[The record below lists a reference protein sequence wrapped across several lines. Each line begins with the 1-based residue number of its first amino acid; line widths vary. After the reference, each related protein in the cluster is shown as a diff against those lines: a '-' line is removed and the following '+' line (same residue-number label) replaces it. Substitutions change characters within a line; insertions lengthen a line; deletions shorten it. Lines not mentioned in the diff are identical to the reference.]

1 MINKLAVLFFT
12 VFALLFTSC
21 VSKRKFV
28 DMQEGRLRA
37 EQQVRQLNRENND
50 KAERIQVMITDFE
63 AMKNELLGSNAE
75 KDEYIDN
82 LNKEIT
88 ALENQLEQQV
98 ESLQASSFTYGFEK
112 ERLAETLQERDKT
125 IRSLESK
132 MKQLESSISQ
142 QSSVLSERNVRMS
155 VLNNQVEALEAEK
168 MRGERQ
174 QEVLRQQISKLEQD
188 IDSLNSE
195 LKVKDENI
203 IRLQN
208 NVNLLKRELG
218 GNQ

>member
-1 MINKLAVLFFT
+1 MINKLTVLFFT
-12 VFALLFTSC
+12 VFALSFTSC
-21 VSKRKFV
+21 VSKRKFT
-28 DMQEGRLRA
+28 DMQEGRLNA
-37 EQQVRQLNRENND
+37 EQQVRQLTKENND

-82 LNKEIT
+82 LNKEISE
-88 ALENQLEQQV
+88 LESQLEQQV

-125 IRSLESK
+125 IRALESTLK
-132 MKQLESSISQ
+132 ELESSISQ
-142 QSSVLSERNVRMS
+142 QSSVLSDRNVRMGI
-155 VLNNQVEALEAEK
+155 LNDQVEALEGEK
-168 MRGERQ
+168 LRGERQ
-174 QEVLRQQISKLEQD
+174 QDVFRQQIEKLKQD

-218 GNQ
+218 GN

>member
-1 MINKLAVLFFT
+1 
-12 VFALLFTSC
+12 
-21 VSKRKFV
+21 
-28 DMQEGRLRA
+28 MQEGRLNA
-37 EQQVRQLNRENND
+37 EQQVRQLTKENND

-82 LNKEIT
+82 LNKEISE
-88 ALENQLEQQV
+88 LESQLEQQV

-125 IRSLESK
+125 IRALESTLK
-132 MKQLESSISQ
+132 ELESSISQ
-142 QSSVLSERNVRMS
+142 QSSVLSDRNVRMGI
-155 VLNNQVEALEAEK
+155 LNDQVEALEGEK
-168 MRGERQ
+168 LRGERQ
-174 QEVLRQQISKLEQD
+174 QDVFRQQIEKLKQD

-218 GNQ
+218 GN